1 MIFKTSTGMNG
12 ERHVNASTGESG
24 AVEGIR
30 GLHYAPGFLT
40 REQQL
45 ECIQRVD
52 DAPDEWRSDLSR
64 RTQHHGWRYDY
75 RAKAITP
82 DMYLGRL
89 PGWLQAIAERIQA
102 GMVHP
107 DGRPMFDRTPE
118 QVIVNEYVGA
128 QGIRPHID
136 HPGFGPAIC
145 TVSLLEDWEMDLSIR
160 RNQNHPALLEAGSCL
175 TMTGESRSRWY
186 HGIPVRRAEPGGLL
200 RGRRISLTFRTV
212 LNREGRND

>member
-1 MIFKTSTGMNG
+1 MIETPPNSQRHINTNPQGETGAI
-12 ERHVNASTGESG
+12 V
-24 AVEGIR
+24 GIP
-30 GLHYAPGFLT
+30 GLHYTPVFLNP
-40 REQQL
+40 EQQQ
-45 ECIQRVD
+45 ECIQMVD
-52 DAPDEWRSDLSR
+52 GAPEEWRSDLSR

-82 DMYLGRL
+82 DMYLGKL
-89 PGWLQAIAERIQA
+89 PGWLQAIAERLQA
-102 GMVHP
+102 EMVHP
-107 DGRPMFDRTPE
+107 NGSPMFDRTPE

-160 RNQNHPALLEAGSCL
+160 RNQNHPALLEAGSVL
-175 TMTGESRSRWY
+175 TMTGPSRDRWY
-186 HGIPVRRAEPGGLL
+186 HGIPVRQQEPGGQR

-212 LNREGRND
+212 LNRDRRND